1 MEKTAMTVFIDF
13 LEKSKDTGKDF
24 NYDLL
29 IAFATELR
37 DTVEKHDLLRAYM
50 RNYDIKMCDDDFR
63 KLFVDAKE
71 YYHEKYGDN
80 VDHEKKPK

>member
-1 MEKTAMTVFIDF
+1 MTVFIDF

-37 DTVEKHDLLRAYM
+37 DTVEKHSIEHYQ
-50 RNYDIKMCDDDFR
+50 N
-63 KLFVDAKE
+63 
-71 YYHEKYGDN
+71 
-80 VDHEKKPK
+80 